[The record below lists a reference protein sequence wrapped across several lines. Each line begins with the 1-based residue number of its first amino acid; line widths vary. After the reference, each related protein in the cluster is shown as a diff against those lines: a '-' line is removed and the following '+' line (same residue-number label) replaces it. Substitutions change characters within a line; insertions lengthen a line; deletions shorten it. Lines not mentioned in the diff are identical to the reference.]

1 MSGPHGLFI
10 SGAYAASSQI
20 GGQGSARWF
29 SKIIRPYG
37 VILRAYPEDMTWQR

>member
-10 SGAYAASSQI
+10 SGPYAASTQV

-29 SKIIRPYG
+29 SKIIHPAELFSALIPR
-37 VILRAYPEDMTWQR
+37 T